1 MQISAC
7 RMLLVGIEKLI
18 KKYQY
23 MKKTLPNPSKKR
35 GQKVEFLLKNSFLQK
50 FFSLRI
56 NQKDKKI
63 KKREKKVREW
73 EKVKK
78 KVVLLHS
85 RTTEEE

>member
-1 MQISAC
+1 MVIFA
-7 RMLLVGIEKLI
+7 
-18 KKYQY
+18 KKVR
-23 MKKTLPNPSKKR
+23 KNGLKN
-35 GQKVEFLLKNSFLQK
+35 GKNSFLQK

-56 NQKDKKI
+56 NQKGKKI

-85 RTTEEE
+85 RTTEEK